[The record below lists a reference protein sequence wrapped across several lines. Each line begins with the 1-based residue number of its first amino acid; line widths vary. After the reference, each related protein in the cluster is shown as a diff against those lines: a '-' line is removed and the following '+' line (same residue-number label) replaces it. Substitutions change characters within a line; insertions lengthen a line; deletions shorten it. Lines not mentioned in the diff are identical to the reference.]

1 MCTDEPACGDCTL
14 NFILHISKQ
23 NIWHKISFACLFS
36 LSLFSLFIPSHPLTH
51 LFPSASFPLPPSSTS
66 PSAGARVGALLCSLS
81 EDENSIPEREV
92 SGKKV
97 SSASPHL
104 YQVTI
109 LVTVEFKA
117 VFWVK
122 NPSAEIQLCRVWK
135 RPSCLSPLPMPPV
148 WLCCPPLDG
157 TLWLP
162 CSHTSF
168 LSHFN

>member
-1 MCTDEPACGDCTL
+1 MCTDEPACGDCTR

-23 NIWHKISFACLFS
+23 NIWHKISFACPFS
-36 LSLFSLFIPSHPLTH
+36 LPVFSLH
-51 LFPSASFPLPPSSTS
+51 LHPLPPPPFPFPLLPFSLPPLLLPLLALASGT
-66 PSAGARVGALLCSLS
+66 LLCSLS
-81 EDENSIPEREV
+81 EDEKSIPGRGV

-104 YQVTI
+104 YQITI
-109 LVTVEFKA
+109 LVTVEFDA

-135 RPSCLSPLPMPPV
+135 RLSCLSPLPMPPV
-148 WLCCPPLDG
+148 WLCCPPLGG